1 MWKSI
6 IFFILISCI
15 SCKQNANTNNN
26 ININNNTETILKEK
40 TMERFDIEKFKKNAI
55 GNKYKFDTDNAHV
68 IQYKRNY
75 GYLELSVPFDNE
87 YFQTDKSYN
96 EKGILFE
103 KGTRYRYSNS
113 FRIGV
118 WKFYNQQGEFVRED
132 EYDKGVNFDWNK
144 ILEIAQ
150 DYKID
155 LKDSYTKLDRN
166 FEIKNPYWELNWVIF
181 GVEGNHIR
189 KTIIIDAKSYE
200 IIKESE
206 TPFGIIE

>member
-1 MWKSI
+1 MRKTI
-6 IFFILISCI
+6 IFCILISCI
-15 SCKQNANTNNN
+15 SCKQNANTNNK
-26 ININNNTETILKEK
+26 INNNTITILKEK
-40 TMERFDIEKFKKNAI
+40 TMERFDIEKFKKNASGKTYYEFNNDDAYI
-55 GNKYKFDTDNAHV
+55 V
-68 IQYKRNY
+68 QYKENY
-75 GYLELSVPFDNE
+75 GYREVYISFDNE

-103 KGTRYRYSNS
+103 SVTHYRYSNL
-113 FRIGV
+113 FGV
-118 WKFYNQQGEFVRED
+118 GIRKFYNQQGELVREED
-132 EYDKGVNFDWNK
+132 YDKGISYDWNK
-144 ILEIAQ
+144 ILEITQ

-155 LKDSYTKLDRN
+155 LKDSYTNLDRI
-166 FEIKNPYWELNWVIF
+166 FETKNPYWELSWVIF